1 MDTRGHRRTRS
12 LSPWIAAAVLAGA
25 LPGRASAQ
33 ADTITL
39 GAAVSLTGKYSTNGK
54 NTLDGYQLA
63 VKRIN
68 EMGGVKVGGKT
79 YKLAIKYYD
88 DESTSAR
95 GAQLVERLI
104 TQDGV
109 KFVLGPYSS
118 GLTKAIAPVTEKYGI
133 PMVEGNGAD
142 RSLFTHGFK
151 YLFAV
156 LSTSDHYLRDAV
168 NLLGAH
174 AKALGK
180 SPKDL
185 KIAIAVENDDF
196 SQDVRDGIAEDAKR
210 LGMKIVVDDKL
221 PPDLNDMSATL
232 TKVKALKPDLL
243 AVSGHAKG
251 AALAVRQVAEQQVD
265 VPMLATTHCDSAQI
279 AEKFPQQAE
288 YAVCGSQWDASLK
301 YSDRWFGT
309 ARQYA
314 ARFKQDFNYEAPY
327 QAAEST
333 ASVLVFVDAFARA
346 GSLDQ
351 KKVRDALAST
361 DLQTFFG
368 PIKFD
373 QTGKNTVK
381 PMVLYQVQKGRYV
394 VVAPEN
400 VAEGKLIFPAPPWSQ
415 RGVAGRP
422 AAPGTTGTGSGA
434 AGGTGSSG
442 GK

>member
-1 MDTRGHRRTRS
+1 MTNWSSLRRAC
-12 LSPWIAAAVLAGA
+12 LAAAAVLAGVA
-25 LPGRASAQ
+25 LPGAARAQ

-39 GAAVSLTGKYSTNGK
+39 GAAVSLTGKYATNGK

-68 EMGGVKVGGKT
+68 EMGGVKVAGKT

-104 TQDGV
+104 TQDGI
-109 KFVLGPYSS
+109 KYVLGPYSS
-118 GLTKAIAPVTEKYGI
+118 ALTQAIAPVTEKYGI

-151 YLFAV
+151 NLFAV
-156 LSTSDHYLRDAV
+156 LATSDNYLRSAV
-168 NLLGAH
+168 NLLAAH
-174 AKALGK
+174 AKEIGK
-180 SPKDL
+180 QPSDM
-185 KIAIAVENDDF
+185 KIAIAVENDIF

-210 LGMKIVVDDKL
+210 LGMKIVIDDKL

-232 TKVKALKPDLL
+232 TKVKALQPDLL

-251 AALAVRQVAEQQVD
+251 AALAVRQVADQQVY

-279 AEKFPQQAE
+279 AEQFPRQAE
-288 YAVCGSQWDASLK
+288 FAVCGSQWDESLK
-301 YSDRWFGT
+301 YSDRWFGS
-309 ARQYA
+309 ARDYA
-314 ARFKQDFNYEAPY
+314 QRFKKEFNYDAPY

-346 GSLDQ
+346 GTLDPR
-351 KKVRDALAST
+351 KVRDAIAAT
-361 DLQTFFG
+361 DLMTFYG
-368 PIKFD
+368 PVKFD
-373 QTGKNTVK
+373 ETGKNIAK
-381 PMVLYQVQKGRYV
+381 EMVLYQVQGGEYR

-400 VAEGKLIFPAPPWSQ
+400 VAEAKLVFPMPRWEQ
-415 RGVAGRP
+415 RVAGSP
-422 AAPGTTGTGSGA
+422 AAPGEKTGTGSS
-434 AGGTGSSG
+434 GTGSSG